1 MVGFVIYCVLGKS
14 PKKYLRKK
22 FTAHVLDF
30 RIQNYLDYFRIRFW
44 KNGRDG
50 SIDIFAELV
59 RTPIYFILAWENQI
73 IFNQN
78 EFALQILDFS

>member
-1 MVGFVIYCVLGKS
+1 MLGEKI
-14 PKKYLRKK
+14 
-22 FTAHVLDF
+22 TASVLDF

-59 RTPIYFILAWENQI
+59 RTPTIYFILAWEN
-73 IFNQN
+73 
-78 EFALQILDFS
+78 